1 MDRREFIRNI
11 SHASLGLSAVSLV
24 GCAVDR
30 RTPAQ
35 RKSAVSILTNDLEK
49 QMPELMTGAN
59 VPGVSV
65 AIIHEGSIVWRQGFG
80 FSDAGRRVA
89 VGPDTVF
96 EAASMSKPVFAYV
109 ALKLCEQGI
118 LGLDTPLSRYGA
130 EPLLVGDARFD
141 LITPR
146 MILSHSSGLQNF
158 RSHDEP
164 LKLHFPPGSQYAYS
178 GEGYYYLQSV
188 ITHLTGKVD
197 RNDCATFEADL
208 KVCATDIG
216 ESLQRRLLAPFDMT
230 RSRYIV
236 DEAITPHLAMG
247 HDENGQPLNKRPA
260 SGPAIARYAA
270 MGGLFTTPTDYA
282 KFLIEILRPKD
293 PDDFRLTQA
302 SLREMLRPQI
312 RLPDKPR
319 PSSWGL
325 GWQLQEN
332 GLFNHGGDH
341 RGFHCHAIASP
352 KTASG
357 VVVMTNGENG
367 WKIIPQ
373 LLSRPAL
380 APLLGVPAESL

>member
-1 MDRREFIRNI
+1 MSVVMDRREFIRNV
-11 SHASLGLSAVSLV
+11 SHASLGLSAFSLV
-24 GCAVDR
+24 GCAAGR
-30 RTPAQ
+30 RIPTNQKDP
-35 RKSAVSILTNDLEK
+35 AVSILTNDLEK
-49 QMPELMTGAN
+49 QLPRLMSENN
-59 VPGVSV
+59 VPGASV
-65 AIIHEGSIVWRQGFG
+65 AIIHDARIVWRQGFG
-80 FSDAGRRVA
+80 FSDANRRIT

-118 LGLDTPLSRYGA
+118 IGLDTPLSRYGA
-130 EPLLVGDARFD
+130 EPFLVGDERFD
-141 LITPR
+141 LVTPR

-270 MGGLFTTPTDYA
+270 MGGLFTTIFD
-282 KFLIEILRPKD
+282 
-293 PDDFRLTQA
+293 
-302 SLREMLRPQI
+302 SLRRACARCCALR
-312 RLPDKPR
+312 
-319 PSSWGL
+319 S
-325 GWQLQEN
+325 
-332 GLFNHGGDH
+332 
-341 RGFHCHAIASP
+341 ASQ
-352 KTASG
+352 TS
-357 VVVMTNGENG
+357 
-367 WKIIPQ
+367 
-373 LLSRPAL
+373 L
-380 APLLGVPAESL
+380 APVHGDSGGNYRRTVFSITAATIAGFIAMPSLRLKPHPGSW